1 MDRIHWRTLTAGLKE
16 LTEADALRLLEEE
29 KAQHKRPAIAQRL
42 HQRYCMLRMARE
54 RDELMKELGA

>member
-29 KAQHKRPAIAQRL
+29 KVQHKRPAIARRL

-54 RDELMKELGA
+54 RDELMKELSA

>member
-16 LTEADALRLLEEE
+16 LTEADALRLLAEE
-29 KAQHKRPAIAQRL
+29 KAQHKRPAIARRL

-54 RDELMKELGA
+54 RDELMKELSA

>member
-16 LTEADALRLLEEE
+16 LTEAEALRLLDEE
-29 KAQHKRPAIAQRL
+29 KAQHKRPAIARRL